1 MEEVMLLAAGIG
13 MGFGPCL
20 ALWGP
25 FLLPYIAV
33 TKRKWSEGLKI
44 SLIFSFGR
52 LLALAILGGL
62 ASVAFTKLN
71 WFFPPHRS
79 GYLYIIIAIL
89 IIFVGIFLALGKGF
103 RFSFYQIIR
112 QRVFIGTES
121 VLILSFLIGIAPC
134 APLIAILTYIG
145 YTATNILEGVIYA
158 IFFGIETTVPVLI
171 LGTLAGFLPAKIF
184 KSGSNLKILRISSG
198 IIIIGFGIHLFY
210 SVLMLF

>member
-1 MEEVMLLAAGIG
+1 MEELMLLVAGIA
-13 MGFGPCL
+13 MGFGLCL

-25 FLLPYIAV
+25 FLLPYIAG

-44 SLIFSFGR
+44 SLIFSLGR

-62 ASVAFTKLN
+62 ASVAFAELN

-79 GYLYIIIAIL
+79 GYIYIIIAIL
-89 IIFVGIFLALGKGF
+89 IILIGIFVALGKGF
-103 RFSFYQIIR
+103 KFSFYQIIR
-112 QRVFIGTES
+112 QRVFRGTEG
-121 VLILSFLIGIAPC
+121 VLILSFLIGISPC

-145 YTATNILEGVIYA
+145 YTATNVLQGIIYA
-158 IFFGIETTVPVLI
+158 LSFGIGTTVPVLI
-171 LGTLAGFLPAKIF
+171 LGTLAGFLPDKIF
-184 KSGSNLKILRISSG
+184 KSDFHLNILRISSG